1 MEQNF
6 DLRKFKALKWW
17 SPNSALPHGATGLVC
32 LVSGLFIVLGSLTG
46 NYSLLQSNFIYV
58 YIVSTT
64 MNSLAAL
71 IIVKK

>member
-6 DLRKFKALKWW
+6 DIKKFKALKWW
-17 SPNSALPHGATGLVC
+17 SPNSGLPHGATGVVC
-32 LVSGLFIVLGSLTG
+32 LVSGLLIVLGSMTG
-46 NYSLLQSNFIYV
+46 NYQLIESNFIYV

-64 MNSLAAL
+64 MNALAAL